1 MATKHILKV
10 VLGAGSSLPGSETS
24 VTHLCILLGP
34 GQTYFG
40 IATAHEDGSVYVW
53 HEGGKA
59 FFRCIHHFFPQVK
72 IVAILF
78 QKGAG
83 PPC

>member
-1 MATKHILKV
+1 MSTKHILKV

-40 IATAHEDGSVYVW
+40 IATAHEDGSIHVW
-53 HEGGKA
+53 HADGKA
-59 FFRCIHHFFPQVK
+59 FFCCIHLLFAQVK
-72 IVAILF
+72 IAAIVF
-78 QKGAG
+78 
-83 PPC
+83 